1 MMDTDAEPN
10 STPAPF
16 QPNDRRWLKKFNA
29 LEILAV
35 LLGTALCAMGTIGI
49 VIGVVLIIGGLY
61 SAVFI
66 PPKVNRGLY
75 IGKCPHCGADMS
87 ATHYQTQVDC
97 PSCGEDVAVGDN
109 RFIARPKRAAPKRP
123 QGRAA

>member
-1 MMDTDAEPN
+1 VTSEPN

-16 QPNDRRWLKKFNA
+16 QPNDRRWLKRFNA
-29 LEILAV
+29 VEILVV
-35 LLGTALCAMGTIGI
+35 LLGLAACSLGMIGM
-49 VIGVVLIIGGLY
+49 VIGVPMVLAAIY

-97 PSCGEDVAVGDN
+97 PSCAGDVAIRN
-109 RFIARPKRAAPKRP
+109 SRFVAVPKSASQIAA
-123 QGRAA
+123 

>member
-1 MMDTDAEPN
+1 MIVTSESK

-16 QPNDRRWLKKFNA
+16 QPNDRRWLRRFNA
-29 LEILAV
+29 IEILSV
-35 LLGTALCAMGTIGI
+35 LVGLAACSTGLIGAIIGI
-49 VIGVVLIIGGLY
+49 PVVLAAIY

-87 ATHYQTQVDC
+87 ATHYQTEVDC
-97 PSCGEDVAVGDN
+97 PSCAADVAVRDS
-109 RFIARPKRAAPKRP
+109 RFFAMQKQSGSHKAA
-123 QGRAA
+123 